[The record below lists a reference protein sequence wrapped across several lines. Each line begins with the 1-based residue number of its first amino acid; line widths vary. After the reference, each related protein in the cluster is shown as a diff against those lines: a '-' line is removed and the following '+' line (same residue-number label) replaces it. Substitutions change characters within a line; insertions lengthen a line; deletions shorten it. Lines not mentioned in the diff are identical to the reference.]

1 MELGSGLLK
10 YDIFLT
16 VWYEIGAQP
25 CDSVYQCNSIIP
37 SFLMVTTKWQCK
49 LKSNGLREPNT
60 AGSVNMLGIRFI
72 KTPSFGGMKY
82 QNKHDMLTIAYFR
95 AQQSAHTFYYE
106 IQVPSYAAAPIYS
119 KVTWVD
125 GIDRIPSVIWSY
137 STEPVQRFTVSN
149 ISLSN
154 TTEGAKLIRSQ
165 SMLTHFHLRT
175 DQTDLEAL
183 KLSIKLNVWIIQLRL
198 LSRTTIIRA
207 FHAQNIP
214 VHCAI
219 P

>member
-1 MELGSGLLK
+1 MVFVNQTLLVQSTCSEFDLLK
-10 YDIFLT
+10 RHLLA
-16 VWYEIGAQP
+16 VW
-25 CDSVYQCNSIIP
+25 STRTS
-37 SFLMVTTKWQCK
+37 
-49 LKSNGLREPNT
+49 
-60 AGSVNMLGIRFI
+60 
-72 KTPSFGGMKY
+72 
-82 QNKHDMLTIAYFR
+82 TIAYFR
-95 AQQSAHTFYYE
+95 VQQSAHIFYYE

-154 TTEGAKLIRSQ
+154 ITEGAKLIRSQ

-183 KLSIKLNVWIIQLRL
+183 KQSLKLNVWIIQLRL

-207 FHAQNIP
+207 SHARNIP
-214 VHCAI
+214 VHCAL
-219 P
+219 